1 MKAVLVKEFDRPDEF
16 VLADVAPRSPG
27 PGEVAVTVKACGVNF
42 LDGLTVKGKYQ
53 IKPPLPF
60 IPGAEVSGV
69 VCEVGAGV
77 TGYSIG
83 TRVMAVTGFGG
94 WAEQVVAPITRVFLL
109 PERMDFTSA
118 AAFPIVYATS
128 LHALKDRARLIAGE
142 TLLVLAAAGGVGL
155 TAVELGKIMGARVIA
170 CASSAEKLS
179 LCRAYGADAVVDYTA
194 ANWRD
199 HVKELTGAKGVDVV
213 FDPVGGP
220 YSEPALRSLGF
231 GGRHLVIGFAAGAIP
246 NIPLNLLLL
255 KVTAIIGVF
264 WGAYASARP
273 QDNAENMST
282 LLNWYRA
289 GRLRPHVS
297 GSFSLSQ
304 YREALD
310 EVMSR
315 RAKGKVVMVLD

>member
-16 VLADVAPRSPG
+16 VLGEVVPRSPG
-27 PGEVAVTVKACGVNF
+27 PGEVGVTVKACGVNF
-42 LDGLTVKGKYQ
+42 LDGLTVKGNYQ
-53 IKPPLPF
+53 VKPPLPF
-60 IPGAEVSGV
+60 IPGAEVSGLIS
-69 VCEVGAGV
+69 EVGPGV
-77 TGYSIG
+77 SGFLVG

-109 PERMDFTSA
+109 PETMDFMSA

-128 LHALKDRARLIAGE
+128 FHALKDRARLIAGE

-155 TAVELGKIMGARVIA
+155 AAVELGKIMGARVIA

-179 LCRAYGADAVVDYTA
+179 LCRAHGADAVVNYTA
-194 ANWRD
+194 ANWREQ
-199 HVKELTGAKGVDVV
+199 VKELAGARGVDVI

-246 NIPLNLLLL
+246 SIPLNLLLL

-273 QDNAENMST
+273 QDNAANMAT

-289 GRLRPHVS
+289 GKLRPHVS
-297 GSFSLSQ
+297 GTFSLSQ

>member
-1 MKAVLVKEFDRPDEF
+1 MKAVLVKEFDRPDQF
-16 VLADVAPRSPG
+16 VLGDVAPRAPG
-27 PGEVAVTVKACGVNF
+27 PGEVAVTVRACGVNF
-42 LDGLTVKGKYQ
+42 LDGLTVKGNYQ
-53 IKPPLPF
+53 VKPPLPF

-69 VCEVGAGV
+69 ISEVGAGV
-77 TGYSIG
+77 SGYSIG

-94 WAEQVVAPITRVFLL
+94 WAEQVVVPVTRVFLL
-109 PERMDFTSA
+109 PETMDFTSA
-118 AAFPIVYATS
+118 AAFPIVYGTS
-128 LHALKDRARLIAGE
+128 FHALKDRARLIAGE

-170 CASSAEKLS
+170 CASSEEKLS

-194 ANWRD
+194 ANWREQ
-199 HVKELTGAKGVDVV
+199 VKELAGAQGVDVV

-246 NIPLNLLLL
+246 NLPLNLVLL

-273 QDNAENMST
+273 QDNVENMST
-282 LLNWYRA
+282 LLNWYRV
-289 GRLRPHVS
+289 GRLRLHVS
-297 GSFSLSQ
+297 GTFSLSQ